1 MYLPGTT
8 RDGTLRQ
15 PLAHRLNVRL
25 ERFLPEQ
32 RLFLRSDTE
41 TRFIRLSPLTQAV
54 AISGSA
60 LVVGWTII
68 ASAILL
74 MDAVTAGNVRE
85 QAEREQQRYEER
97 LNTIASQRDLAAGE
111 VREAQARFAAALE
124 RVSDM
129 QAKLLETEER
139 RRELDTGIEVIQATL
154 RRTIRERDAAR
165 DEKTRLRARLEG
177 DGAAGP
183 ALAES
188 GATPGALDFV
198 AKALAE
204 TAAERDGMEQFVAEA
219 ETRLSEMEF
228 ERQLLEERNDR
239 IFSQIEDAVAAS
251 MTPLSQMFGEVGLPT
266 ESILDQVRAAY
277 SGQGGPLTEFTFSTK
292 GATSDADSLRAADL
306 LRRLD
311 ELNLYRLAAEQT
323 PFSIPLRG
331 SYRMTSGFGPRWGRM
346 HNGTDFAGP
355 HGMGIHATADG
366 VVTRAGTLSGYG
378 KVIYIEH
385 AFGLETRYGHLS
397 SIDVKKG
404 QRVSRGDRIGGMG
417 NTGRSTGTHL
427 HYEVRVNGDPV
438 NPMKFIKAARDV
450 F

>member
-1 MYLPGTT
+1 
-8 RDGTLRQ
+8 
-15 PLAHRLNVRL
+15 VRL

>member
-1 MYLPGTT
+1 VYLPGTT

>member
-1 MYLPGTT
+1 M
-8 RDGTLRQ
+8 
-15 PLAHRLNVRL
+15 RL

>member
-1 MYLPGTT
+1 
-8 RDGTLRQ
+8 
-15 PLAHRLNVRL
+15 VRL

-204 TAAERDGMEQFVAEA
+204 TAAERYGMEQFVAEA